1 VSYARFRVALQPT
14 NSEKVVLSAIKCD
27 TRCRRR
33 GRRVTVLLP
42 KPPAVDDVSVAL
54 YRTYITVSVHFLS
67 ATRSS
72 AMSRAK
78 IYYQIWGQ
86 GRWRVGC
93 EQRHGNWVPDS
104 AVEPTGGPTRD
115 VILKIFLLTYLLTY
129 CLTDD
134 LCLLCI
140 LAVASQN
147 VLKWLKLSQFRP
159 FN

>member
-1 VSYARFRVALQPT
+1 VSYARFRVTLQPT

-27 TRCRRR
+27 TRCGRRRRR

-78 IYYQIWGQ
+78 IYYQIWGA
-86 GRWRVGC
+86 GTM
-93 EQRHGNWVPDS
+93 
-104 AVEPTGGPTRD
+104 AGGVRAETWQLGAR
-115 VILKIFLLTYLLTY
+115 
-129 CLTDD
+129 
-134 LCLLCI
+134 
-140 LAVASQN
+140 
-147 VLKWLKLSQFRP
+147 
-159 FN
+159 